1 MLLRK
6 ILFIICLM
14 TLSQALSAQ
23 NAIEVPLYSDT
34 KVPHD
39 NGDEAIMYVYRAP
52 EKSATGRAVVICP
65 GGGYDHLAMTQEGKD
80 WAPFFNNLGITAI
93 VLKYRMPKG
102 DVRVP
107 LADVERAFSI
117 VRANAHEWHID
128 KKDIG
133 IMGSSAG
140 GHLASTVATQAKNE
154 AHPSFQILF
163 YPVITMDPAFTH
175 RGSHDNLL
183 GAKASKKQEERYSSD
198 LNVSR
203 TTPRAWIA
211 LSDDDHAVLPAN
223 GVNYYIEMY
232 RHDVPAS
239 IHVYPS
245 GGHGWGIRESFPY
258 HIEML
263 LELKAWLKS
272 F

>member
-1 MLLRK
+1 MIFRKTFYIAILL
-6 ILFIICLM
+6 M
-14 TLSQALSAQ
+14 ASLSAYAQ
-23 NAIEVPLYSDT
+23 KPIEIPLYSDT
-34 KVPHD
+34 KAPHD
-39 NGDEAIMYVYRAP
+39 NGDTAIIYVHLAP
-52 EKSATGRAVVICP
+52 EKTATGRAVLICP
-65 GGGYDHLAMTQEGKD
+65 GGGYDHLAMTQEGND

-102 DVRVP
+102 DYRVP
-107 LADVERAFSI
+107 VADAERALSI
-117 VRANAHEWHID
+117 VRANAHEWRI
-128 KKDIG
+128 KKNDIG

-140 GHLASTVATQAKNE
+140 GHLASTVATHSKSDAAPN
-154 AHPSFQILF
+154 FQILF

-183 GAKASKKQEERYSSD
+183 GAKASKKLEEKYSSD
-198 LNVSR
+198 LQVTR
-203 TTPRAWIA
+203 KTPRAWIA
-211 LSDDDHAVLPAN
+211 LSDDDSAVLPAN
-223 GVNYYIEMY
+223 GVNYYVELY

-239 IHVYPS
+239 LHVYPS

-263 LELKAWLKS
+263 LELKAWLRS